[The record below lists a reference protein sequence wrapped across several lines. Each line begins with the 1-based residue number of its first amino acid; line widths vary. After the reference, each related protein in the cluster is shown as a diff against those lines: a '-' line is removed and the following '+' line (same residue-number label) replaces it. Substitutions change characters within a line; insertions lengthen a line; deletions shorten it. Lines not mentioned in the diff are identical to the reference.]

1 MQTTI
6 NNYLI
11 SYKIYGDK
19 NKNIILI
26 LHGWKQNAEDWD
38 KVAKQ
43 LGQKYRVYVPDL
55 LGFGSLKK
63 GQTNYSFE
71 DYLSFVSSFTKKF
84 KLKNYIL
91 IGHSFGG
98 KIAIDYASKNNDAV
112 NKLILIS
119 PSGIEER
126 NIFTKLKIIM
136 IKFLKLLPRSR
147 AFKGVNFLYSYDYR
161 AAGKLL
167 PTFKNVAPIRV
178 EDKAKK
184 IKSDTLIIWPERD
197 EQLNVKWSKKL
208 KELIPNSKLR
218 ILWKTDH
225 SPHLTNPD
233 KLLGI
238 LDEYL

>member
-84 KLKNYIL
+84 KLKN
-91 IGHSFGG
+91 
-98 KIAIDYASKNNDAV
+98 V
-112 NKLILIS
+112 
-119 PSGIEER
+119 
-126 NIFTKLKIIM
+126 
-136 IKFLKLLPRSR
+136 
-147 AFKGVNFLYSYDYR
+147 
-161 AAGKLL
+161 
-167 PTFKNVAPIRV
+167 
-178 EDKAKK
+178 
-184 IKSDTLIIWPERD
+184 
-197 EQLNVKWSKKL
+197 
-208 KELIPNSKLR
+208 
-218 ILWKTDH
+218 
-225 SPHLTNPD
+225 
-233 KLLGI
+233 
-238 LDEYL
+238 